1 MPTTK
6 KKAKKRPAKK
16 RKDTQ
21 RKIIITAVALVLA
34 AVLAVTGIA
43 VSHTGRK
50 LPNPLVTLDKDKAYG
65 VDISHHNGKV
75 NWKTLKNEV
84 DFAIIRVGYR
94 GYQNGAVCIDKNA
107 KKNLRAA
114 NDAGIPVGVYFYTQA
129 VNEDEAR
136 EEARACLDVI
146 KKYDISLPVF
156 YDFEYPTSNGKHTGR
171 LFEAGLTKKENSRLI
186 NAFCTEIEDAGY
198 QSGVYASS
206 FMYKSNFKMSELN
219 KSIYIWVAD
228 YNPSVTYNGDYDLWQ
243 FSDKGQVNGVKKRVD
258 ENYWYI
264 KN

>member
-6 KKAKKRPAKK
+6 KKIKKRPAKK

-34 AVLAVTGIA
+34 AALAVTGIA

-136 EEARACLDVI
+136 EEPALM
-146 KKYDISLPVF
+146 L
-156 YDFEYPTSNGKHTGR
+156 
-171 LFEAGLTKKENSRLI
+171 
-186 NAFCTEIEDAGY
+186 
-198 QSGVYASS
+198 
-206 FMYKSNFKMSELN
+206 
-219 KSIYIWVAD
+219 
-228 YNPSVTYNGDYDLWQ
+228 
-243 FSDKGQVNGVKKRVD
+243 
-258 ENYWYI
+258 
-264 KN
+264 